1 MIAVIYSF
9 LCILIPC
16 GLYQVYAG
24 RKKKA
29 FAGWEKKHRFCH
41 RVWVFL
47 FFLYLDAAFLTA
59 GIGTVWDIGKY
70 DTLIR
75 LDEINLLPFQ
85 SEGAMTY
92 VLNIIMFLPLGF
104 LLPLIW
110 GKYRSLKRT
119 AAAGA
124 CLSLVIEVCQLFNL
138 RATDID
144 DLMMNTLG
152 AVFGYLLWCL
162 FHMLFS
168 KVGKN
173 GELLF
178 PGEPELYLGLSVL
191 GTFLFY
197 NWRWLL

>member
-1 MIAVIYSF
+1 M
-9 LCILIPC
+9 
-16 GLYQVYAG
+16 
-24 RKKKA
+24 
-29 FAGWEKKHRFCH
+29 
-41 RVWVFL
+41 L
-47 FFLYLDAAFLTA
+47 F
-59 GIGTVWDIGKY
+59 
-70 DTLIR
+70 
-75 LDEINLLPFQ
+75 
-85 SEGAMTY
+85 
-92 VLNIIMFLPLGF
+92 
-104 LLPLIW
+104 
-110 GKYRSLKRT
+110 RS
-119 AAAGA
+119 AGA